1 MKQCVEPESTK
12 ALKIMVFGRSEVVT
26 GKNRALGSKGAAAL
40 RRTSSIA
47 RSISSQPE
55 VRAGSKRLLSIFLR
69 PQRVCRDLCGSSF
82 SFHSF
87 GTILCCM
94 PNSTAEQ
101 TQIIG
106 ESTRSLGWGK
116 FSILTKFLPQ
126 IRFLPFR
133 VLGGRSVITRIGFFV
148 FVLIVVVAVV
158 VIIVIRRAGGLVLW
172 FVVLP
177 V

>member
-1 MKQCVEPESTK
+1 VRVPKGCYLFFRVLGGF
-12 ALKIMVFGRSEVVT
+12 AVGRS
-26 GKNRALGSKGAAAL
+26 
-40 RRTSSIA
+40 
-47 RSISSQPE
+47 
-55 VRAGSKRLLSIFLR
+55 
-69 PQRVCRDLCGSSF
+69 DLCSSSF

-94 PNSTAEQ
+94 SNSTAEQ

-106 ESTRSLGWGK
+106 ESMRSLGRGK

-133 VLGGRSVITRIGFFV
+133 VLGCRSIITRIGFFI
-148 FVLIVVVAVV
+148 FVLIVVAVV
-158 VIIVIRRAGGLVLW
+158 VFIIIQRAGGLVLQ

-177 V
+177 VRRLISAFPSGFLFSFPIPAVYRLSQ

>member
-1 MKQCVEPESTK
+1 
-12 ALKIMVFGRSEVVT
+12 MVFGRSEVVT

-40 RRTSSIA
+40 RRLHGQYH
-47 RSISSQPE
+47 RSLKSVQVPKGCYLFFR
-55 VRAGSKRLLSIFLR
+55 VLSGFAVGR
-69 PQRVCRDLCGSSF
+69 HGLCGSSF
-82 SFHSF
+82 SFCSF

-94 PNSTAEQ
+94 SNSTTEE

-106 ESTRSLGWGK
+106 ESTRSLGQGK
-116 FSILTKFLPQ
+116 FSILTKFHPQ

-148 FVLIVVVAVV
+148 FVLIVVIAVV
-158 VIIVIRRAGGLVLW
+158 VIIVIRRAGGLVLR